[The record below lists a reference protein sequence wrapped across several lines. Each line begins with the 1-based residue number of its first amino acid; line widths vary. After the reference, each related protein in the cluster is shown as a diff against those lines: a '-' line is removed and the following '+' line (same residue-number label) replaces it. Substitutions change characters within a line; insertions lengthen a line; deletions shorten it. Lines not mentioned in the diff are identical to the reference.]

1 MSDDARLSDAV
12 REATELRLTTALR
25 MALEQKAAF
34 ELEVLNARDHAVNQ
48 AAQIG
53 ELRHRLLRQAARFEH
68 SFEAHQT
75 HDANHREH
83 IARLE
88 AALADAGRAAARNGS
103 NAEALRRELDL
114 IKLSVTWKLG
124 RVLMFPVRALKRLL
138 RRG

>member
-1 MSDDARLSDAV
+1 VSDDARLSDAV

-25 MALEQKAAF
+25 VALEQKAAF
-34 ELEVLNARDHAVNQ
+34 ELEVLNARDHAASQ
-48 AAQIG
+48 AAEIG
-53 ELRHRLLRQAARFEH
+53 ELRHRLLRFEH

-75 HDANHREH
+75 HDANHRAH

-88 AALADAGRAAARNGS
+88 SALAAAGRNGS
-103 NAEALRRELDL
+103 NAEALRRELNL
-114 IKLSVTWKLG
+114 IKLSITWKLG